1 MCIKLQIKF
10 LKNSFK
16 FNFLN
21 IFTIFGIFLKIKFI
35 WRLYEFES
43 DHCFSVCMLSVC
55 VSVSVRS
62 QVVCGKQWPLFG
74 PLSTSREILNDF
86 SSLPGR
92 EKLYRRYWQKKKQ
105 RPK

>member
-62 QVVCGKQWPLFG
+62 QVVCGKQWPLFW
-74 PLSTSREILNDF
+74 PAF
-86 SSLPGR
+86 HQPGNS
-92 EKLYRRYWQKKKQ
+92 K
-105 RPK
+105 

>member
-1 MCIKLQIKF
+1 MSL
-10 LKNSFK
+10 S
-16 FNFLN
+16 
-21 IFTIFGIFLKIKFI
+21 
-35 WRLYEFES
+35 RV
-43 DHCFSVCMLSVC
+43 SVCVLSVC

-92 EKLYRRYWQKKKQ
+92 EKLYRRYWQKKKAAAGIKDDS
-105 RPK
+105 RRVFPFSSSRK